1 MRWTGTLLALRSPR
15 TPFLDS
21 FRIADDSPRI
31 VLIRGFTAWLLF
43 FRDGSNDQFASAAP
57 RQRPFSLRDGSS
69 DKFLNLW
76 TRQRRRGLD
85 PDKTVLAPAAEEQVM
100 RIGERGPVVERQ
112 PNSIRA
118 CGNGQ
123 DAIGRCQRK
132 VEMSGFSPDRNVR
145 VHGFLQG

>member
-1 MRWTGTLLALRSPR
+1 MAIRKLIVGDGCVS
-15 TPFLDS
+15 DY
-21 FRIADDSPRI
+21 FRFADDSPRI

-43 FRDGSNDQFASAAP
+43 FRDGSNDQLASAAP

-85 PDKTVLAPAAEEQVM
+85 PDKTVLAAAAGEKLR
-100 RIGERGPVVERQ
+100 RIGERGSVVERQ
-112 PNSIRA
+112 PNSVRS

-123 DAIGRCQRK
+123 DAIGRRS
-132 VEMSGFSPDRNVR
+132 VEQYPITKK
-145 VHGFLQG
+145 L